1 MIGCLKLGHSEQVE
15 QKKMDS
21 KEPAMSAIAWS
32 TVNQKYLHTVWKYL
46 FSQWH
51 VCKKI
56 AGINECLIKEKQP
69 SLKIIIYGQ
78 FSTVAGNIPTY
89 HAM

>member
-32 TVNQKYLHTVWKYL
+32 TVNQKYLHTV
-46 FSQWH
+46 
-51 VCKKI
+51 
-56 AGINECLIKEKQP
+56 
-69 SLKIIIYGQ
+69 
-78 FSTVAGNIPTY
+78 
-89 HAM
+89 